1 VTFQRLILINA
12 LIFIALGIA
21 FCIYAPLI
29 MALFQIAEIEEMDVL
44 AYWNIAAFIRL
55 SGGGIFLCGLLLW
68 AIRSALPELSVQSIK
83 GINFSLFI
91 GFLVFF
97 IVGLSQ
103 QVLVWQKIA
112 GWILIAL
119 LFVFLSFYGFFLFQD
134 NKEN

>member
-1 VTFQRLILINA
+1 MTFQRLIMINA
-12 LIFIALGIA
+12 IFFIALGIA

-29 MALFQIAEIEEMDVL
+29 MALFQITEIEEMDVL

-55 SGGGIFLCGLLLW
+55 SGGGFFLFGLLLW
-68 AIRSALPELSVQSIK
+68 AIHSALPELSIQSIK
-83 GINFSLFI
+83 GIKFSLFI

-103 QVLVWQKIA
+103 QVLVWQNIA

-119 LFVFLSFYGFFLFQD
+119 LFVFLMFYGFFLFKD
-134 NKEN
+134 KK